1 MRAPLSWL
9 AEHVDLP
16 DGMTGRELGEVL
28 IRAGLEVERVDE
40 VGAEVSGPVVTG
52 RVLASVDEPQ
62 SNGKTIRWVQ
72 VDVGPGHNEPH
83 PDYPQGCRSVVC
95 GAHNFS
101 VGDLVV
107 VSLPG
112 AVLAGGFAI
121 SARKTY
127 GHLSDG
133 MICAEDELGIGN
145 DHTGIIVLPPAD
157 DSGQPLQP
165 GDDPSSVLHLRD
177 DVLEID
183 VSPDIGYCLSIRG
196 LAREAGQNLGVTF
209 HDVIDRLT
217 PSPRADGYPV
227 RLADAACPL
236 FVALGV
242 SGIDPSRPT
251 PRWMA
256 RRLVMAG
263 MRSISLAV
271 DITNYVMLETGQPL
285 HAYDASL
292 LQGTIVVRKA
302 RAGEKLVTLDDVTR
316 ALDPDDLLITDDTG
330 PIGLAGVM
338 GGQSTELRDTT
349 TDVVI
354 EAANFHSATIS
365 RTLRRHN
372 LPSEASKRFHRGVD
386 PNAAYSAAH
395 LAARLLVELAGGTL
409 STAET
414 VAGEVPAMPVQV
426 IDADLPSRILG
437 VAVPSERVVEI
448 LRESGCD
455 VAVVDPVETDPSS
468 GSGSV
473 RSGSGSVRSGSGS
486 VRSGSGSVRS
496 GSGSV
501 GSGSGS
507 VGSGSGRARL
517 SLVPPTWRSD
527 LVDPYDYV
535 EEVGR
540 KVGFDRIPSVVPP
553 APVGRGLTASQRA
566 RRAIGARLSDAGF
579 VEVLTFPFGSSEDL
593 DRMGVPADDARRAL
607 VRLANP
613 LAETA
618 PYLRTS
624 ILPGLFG
631 AVGRNTSRGNDDLA
645 LYEAGSV
652 FFTAGAGPAPIPSVQ
667 GRPSAAER
675 AAIEAALPRQPRYL
689 GAVLCGQWRRAGWQ
703 GSAVSAGWPQAFAFA
718 DAAAAALGAELER
731 RPAERAPWHPGRCAE
746 LVVAGEVIGHAG
758 ELHPEVVHAF
768 GLPERTAAVELDLD
782 ALIRLAPRTGSITPV
797 SGHPVAKEDVALVVP
812 DGVGAGQVQQAL
824 VEGAGELLESVS
836 LFDVYTGG
844 QVPAGHRSLAF
855 ALRFRAPDRTL
866 TDAETA
872 AARDAAVALAA
883 ARCGAVLRAF

>member
-16 DGMTGRELGEVL
+16 AGLTGRELGEVL
-28 IRAGLEVERVDE
+28 IRAGLEVEKVE
-40 VGAEVSGPVVTG
+40 QLGADVTGPVVVG
-52 RVLASVDEPQ
+52 RVLAYADEPQ
-62 SNGKTIRWVQ
+62 KNGKTIRWVQ
-72 VDVGPGHNEPH
+72 VDVGPEHNQPH
-83 PDYPQGCRSVVC
+83 PDFPDGCRSVVC
-95 GAHNFS
+95 GANNFA

-121 SARKTY
+121 AARKTY
-127 GHLSDG
+127 GHTSDG
-133 MICAEDELGIGN
+133 MICAEDELGIGH
-145 DHTGIIVLPPAD
+145 DHTGIIVLPTVD
-157 DSGQPLQP
+157 DSGLALRP
-165 GDDPSSVLHLRD
+165 GDDPSGVLHLRD
-177 DVLEID
+177 DVLDID

-196 LAREAGQNLGVTF
+196 LAREAGQNLGVAFT
-209 HDVIDRLT
+209 DVIDRPT
-217 PSPRADGYPV
+217 PGTKLDGYPV
-227 RLADAACPL
+227 RLEDAACPL

-242 SGIDPSRPT
+242 AGIDPSRPT

-256 RRLVMAG
+256 RRLVMSG

-292 LQGTIVVRKA
+292 LHGPIVVRKA
-302 RAGEKLVTLDDVTR
+302 RPGETLVTLDDVPR
-316 ALDPDDLLITDDTG
+316 SLDPADLLITDDTG

-338 GGQSTELRDTT
+338 GGQSTELREST

-354 EAANFHSATIS
+354 EAANFDPVTIS

-386 PNAAYSAAH
+386 PEAAYSAAH

-409 STAET
+409 SPAET
-414 VAGEVPAMPVQV
+414 VAGSVPAMPVQS
-426 IDADLPSRILG
+426 IEAGLPSRVLG
-437 VAVPSERVVEI
+437 VDVEDARVVEI
-448 LRESGCD
+448 LRASGCD
-455 VAVVDPVETDPSS
+455 VEV
-468 GSGSV
+468 
-473 RSGSGSVRSGSGS
+473 
-486 VRSGSGSVRS
+486 
-496 GSGSV
+496 
-501 GSGSGS
+501 
-507 VGSGSGRARL
+507 SGRRL
-517 SLVPPTWRSD
+517 SLVPPTWRPD

-540 KVGFDRIPSVVPP
+540 KIGFDQLPSVVPS
-553 APVGRGLTASQRA
+553 APVGRGLTRSQRA
-566 RRAIGARLSDAGF
+566 RRAVGAKLADAGF
-579 VEVLTFPFGSSEDL
+579 VEVLTFPFCAAEDL
-593 DRMGVPADDARRAL
+593 DRMGIAADDRRRSL

-624 ILPGLFG
+624 ILPGLFA

-652 FFTAGAGPAPIPSVQ
+652 FFAGNGKAAPIPSVLA
-667 GRPSAAER
+667 RPTPSELAE
-675 AAIEAALPRQPRYL
+675 IEAALPAQPRHL
-689 GAVLCGQWRRAGWQ
+689 AAVVCGQWRRTGWQ
-703 GSAVSAGWPQAFAFA
+703 GEAVAAGWPHAFAFA
-718 DAAAAALGAELER
+718 DLAAAALGAVLER
-731 RPAERAPWHPGRCAE
+731 RAAEVAPWHPGRCAE
-746 LVVAGEVIGHAG
+746 LVLSDEVVGHAG
-758 ELHPEVVHAF
+758 ELHPGVVQAF

-782 ALIRLAPRTGSITPV
+782 ALVRLAPTTGSILPV

-812 DGVGAGQVQQAL
+812 DGVGAGSVQQAL
-824 VEGAGELLESVS
+824 ADGAGELLESIS

-844 QVPAGHRSLAF
+844 QVPPGHRSLAF

-866 TDAETA
+866 TDSETA

>member
-16 DGMTGRELGEVL
+16 DGITGRELGEVL
-28 IRAGLEVERVDE
+28 IRAGLEVEKVDE
-40 VGAEVSGPVVTG
+40 VGAEITGPVVVG

-62 SNGKTIRWVQ
+62 KNGKTIRWVQ
-72 VDVGPGHNEPH
+72 VDVGPAHNEPH
-83 PDYPQGCRSVVC
+83 PDHPQGCRSVVC
-95 GAHNFS
+95 GAHNFV

-112 AVLAGGFAI
+112 AVLAGGFQIA
-121 SARKTY
+121 ARKTY
-127 GHLSDG
+127 GHVSDG
-133 MICAEDELGIGN
+133 MICAEDELGIGH
-145 DHTGIIVLPPAD
+145 DHTGIIVLPQDA
-157 DSGQPLQP
+157 GLEP
-165 GDDPSSVLHLRD
+165 GDDPSAVLHLRD

-196 LAREAGQNLGVTF
+196 LAREAGQNLGVAF
-209 HDVIDRLT
+209 HDVIDRGT
-217 PSPRADGYPV
+217 PTAKADGYPV
-227 RLADAACPL
+227 RLEDPACPL
-236 FVALGV
+236 FVALTV
-242 SGIDPSRPT
+242 TGIDPSRPT

-285 HAYDASL
+285 HAYDATL
-292 LQGTIVVRKA
+292 LTGPIVVRKA
-302 RAGEKLVTLDDVTR
+302 AAGERLVTLDDVTR
-316 ALDPDDLLITDDTG
+316 NLDRDDLLITDDTG

-338 GGQSTELRDTT
+338 GGQSTELRETT

-354 EAANFHSATIS
+354 EAANFEPTTIS

-372 LPSEASKRFHRGVD
+372 LPSEASRRFHRGVD

-395 LAARLLVELAGGTL
+395 LAAKLLVELAGGTL
-409 STAET
+409 SAAET
-414 VAGEVPAMPVQV
+414 VVGEVPAMPAQT

-437 VAVPSERVVEI
+437 VEVSPDRVVEI

-455 VAVVDPVETDPSS
+455 VEIDPSAS
-468 GSGSV
+468 PGHV
-473 RSGSGSVRSGSGS
+473 
-486 VRSGSGSVRS
+486 
-496 GSGSV
+496 
-501 GSGSGS
+501 
-507 VGSGSGRARL
+507 RL
-517 SLVPPTWRSD
+517 SMVPPTWRPD
-527 LVDPYDYV
+527 LRDPYDYV

-540 KVGFDRIPSVVPP
+540 KVGFDTLPSVVPP
-553 APVGRGLTASQRA
+553 APVGRGLTVSQRA
-566 RRAIGARLSDAGF
+566 RRAVGAALAHAGF
-579 VEVLTFPFGSSEDL
+579 VEVLTFPFASTEDL
-593 DRMGVPADDARRAL
+593 DRMSVPADDDRRAL

-618 PYLRTS
+618 PFLRTS
-624 ILPGLFG
+624 ILPGLFA

-645 LYEAGSV
+645 LFEAGSV
-652 FFTAGAGPAPIPSVQ
+652 FFAGSGEATPIPAVD
-667 GRPSAAER
+667 GRPSAAEL

-689 GAVLCGQWRRAGWQ
+689 AGVVCGQWRRAGWQ
-703 GSAVSAGWPQAFAFA
+703 DAGVAAGWQQAFAFA
-718 DAAAAALGAELER
+718 DVAAATVGASVER
-731 RPAERAPWHPGRCAE
+731 RPARREPWHPGRCAE

-758 ELHPEVVHAF
+758 ELHPDAVRAF
-768 GLPERTAAVELDLD
+768 GLPERTAAVELDLA
-782 ALIRLAPRTGSITPV
+782 ALVRLAPGAGSIAPV

-812 DGVGAGQVQQAL
+812 PGVGAGEVRRAL
-824 VEGAGELLESVS
+824 VDGAGDLLESVS

-844 QVPAGHRSLAF
+844 QVPPGHRSLAF

-872 AARDAAVALAA
+872 AARDAAVAVAA
-883 ARCGAVLRAF
+883 QRYGAVLRAF

>member
-16 DGMTGRELGEVL
+16 EGMTGRALGEVL
-28 IRAGLEVERVDE
+28 IRAGLEVEKVDE
-40 VGAEVSGPVVTG
+40 LGAEVTGPVVVG

-72 VDVGPGHNEPH
+72 VDVGPEHNQPH
-83 PDYPQGCRSVVC
+83 PDFGQGCRSVVC
-95 GAHNFS
+95 GAHNFA

-112 AVLAGGFAI
+112 SVLAGGFAI

-127 GHLSDG
+127 GHVSDG
-133 MICAEDELGIGN
+133 MICAEDELGIGH
-145 DHTGIIVLPPAD
+145 DHTGIIVLPAD
-157 DSGQPLQP
+157 AGLAP
-165 GDDPSSVLHLRD
+165 GDDPAEYLVLRD

-196 LAREAGQNLGVTF
+196 LARESGQNLGVRFT
-209 HDVIDRLT
+209 DVVDRAT
-217 PSPRADGYPV
+217 PATKRDGYPV
-227 RLADAACPL
+227 QLADPSCPL
-236 FVALGV
+236 FVALTV
-242 SGIDPSRPT
+242 TGIDQSVPT

-285 HAYDASL
+285 HAYDATL
-292 LQGTIVVRKA
+292 LRGPIVVRKA
-302 RAGEKLVTLDDVTR
+302 NAGESLVTLDDQART
-316 ALDPDDLLITDDTG
+316 LDPDDLLITDDTG

-338 GGQSTELRDTT
+338 GGASTELRGTT

-354 EAANFHSATIS
+354 EAAQFEPNTIS

-372 LPSEASKRFHRGVD
+372 LPSEASRRFHRGVD

-409 STAET
+409 SEDET
-414 VAGEVPAMPVQV
+414 VAGAVPAMPLQA
-426 IDADLPSRILG
+426 IDAQLPSAILG
-437 VAVPSERVVEI
+437 VRVPTERVVEI

-455 VAVVDPVETDPSS
+455 VEIDASTST
-468 GSGSV
+468 GQ
-473 RSGSGSVRSGSGS
+473 
-486 VRSGSGSVRS
+486 
-496 GSGSV
+496 
-501 GSGSGS
+501 
-507 VGSGSGRARL
+507 ARL
-517 SLVPPTWRSD
+517 SLVPPTWRPD
-527 LVDPYDYV
+527 LRDAYDYV

-540 KVGFDRIPSVVPP
+540 KVGFDTLPSIVPT
-553 APVGRGLTASQRA
+553 APVGRGLTRGQRA
-566 RRAIGARLSDAGF
+566 RRAIGARLADSGF
-579 VEVLTFPFGSSEDL
+579 VEVLTFPFASAEDL
-593 DRMGVPADDARRAL
+593 DRMGVTAQDDRRAL

-624 ILPGLFG
+624 ILPGLFA

-652 FFTAGAGPAPIPSVQ
+652 FFAGSGGPAPIPSVEH
-667 GRPSAAER
+667 RPSADEL
-675 AAIEAALPRQPRYL
+675 AAIEAALPRQPRHL
-689 GAVLCGQWRRAGWQ
+689 AAVLCGQWRRPGWTGPGEPAGWQ
-703 GSAVSAGWPQAFAFA
+703 QAFAFA
-718 DAAAAALGAELER
+718 DEAAAALGATLER
-731 RPAERAPWHPGRCAE
+731 RAAEQAPWHPGRCAE
-746 LVVAGEVIGHAG
+746 LRLGDVVIGHAG
-758 ELHPEVVHAF
+758 ELHPDVVHAF

-782 ALIRLAPRTGSITPV
+782 TLVRLAPPIGSIAPV

-812 DGVGAGQVQQAL
+812 DGVGVGAVQRAL
-824 VEGAGELLESVS
+824 VDGAGELLESIS

-872 AARDAAVALAA
+872 AARAAAVAVAEQ
-883 ARCGAVLRAF
+883 RCQAVLRAF